1 MDSVKLE
8 QYRSELIKEIINLGA
23 TENEI
28 NLISDILIQNSIE
41 NNRSAQDVAW
51 AILQ

>member
-1 MDSVKLE
+1 MNKTE
-8 QYRSELIKEIINLGA
+8 QYRSELIEEMIKFGA

-28 NLISDILIQNSIE
+28 NLISDILIQNAIK
-41 NNRSAQDVAW
+41 NNRSVKDVAW